1 METLLPG
8 LEMAFTVSNL
18 ALAVLGLAVGIF
30 IGAIPGLNVPMA
42 VALALPFTFALTP
55 LSALALLIGIYK
67 GGTYGGSISAILIN
81 VPGTPAAAATSADG
95 HPLARQG
102 KAGKALK
109 VSLYASVVGELIAD
123 LALIAL
129 AIPLAAF
136 ALNFGPAEYFSLGV
150 FALTI
155 IGLVSADN
163 LIKGLIAGAA
173 GVFLSTVGLDPLI
186 GQERLTFGVRSLS
199 GGIDFIALIIGMFAI
214 AELLIQAERT
224 AIGFVGK
231 RVAETGGDKA
241 AHSLTRQE
249 WRECAAPVL
258 RSTPIGIFIGAV
270 PGLGSAVAAYLSYGL
285 AKRFSRRP
293 ERFGKGSLEGVAAAE
308 SANNAVCSSTMIPLL
323 ALGVP
328 GDVITAIMLGALTIH
343 GIIPGPALFDQ
354 NADLITGLFILM
366 ALTSILH
373 LFVGRLG
380 LPIFVR
386 ALDLPRSVLF
396 PAVLLICLVG
406 TYVAT
411 SSFFA
416 VYTMI
421 AVGIVGYLMLKVGI
435 PIAPLLI
442 GFILGPLIEV
452 KLRQALLISRGD
464 VSVFVTRPISAILLA
479 MTLIVIVTIAWTTVR
494 GARGQSTPSDSQEG

>member
-1 METLLPG
+1 METILPG
-8 LEMAFTVSNL
+8 IELAFTFSNIL
-18 ALAVLGLAVGIF
+18 LAVVGLAVGIF

-67 GGTYGGSISAILIN
+67 GGTYGGSISAVLIN
-81 VPGTPAAAATSADG
+81 VPGTPAAAATAADG
-95 HPLARQG
+95 HALARQG
-102 KAGKALK
+102 KAGKALRM
-109 VSLYASVVGELIAD
+109 SLFASVVGEIIAD
-123 LALIAL
+123 IALIAL

-136 ALNFGPAEYFSLGV
+136 ALNFGPAEYFAVGV

-155 IGLVSADN
+155 IGLVSGGN
-163 LIKGLIAGAA
+163 LIKGLIAGTA
-173 GVFLSTVGLDPLI
+173 GVLLATVGLDPLI
-186 GQERLTFGVRSLS
+186 GVERLTFDIRALS

-214 AELLIQAERT
+214 AELLIQVERSATNRISQRIAEDRGDDP
-224 AIGFVGK
+224 AAG
-231 RVAETGGDKA
+231 RVSRAEFRA
-241 AHSLTRQE
+241 AFP
-249 WRECAAPVL
+249 AML
-258 RSTPIGIFIGAV
+258 RGTPIGIFIGAI

-285 AKRFSRRP
+285 SKRFSRTP
-293 ERFGKGSLEGVAAAE
+293 DQYGKGAIDGVAAAE

-354 NADLITGLFILM
+354 QADLITGLFILM

-373 LFVGRLG
+373 LVVGWAG
-380 LPIFVR
+380 LRVFVR
-386 ALDLPRSVLF
+386 ALDLPRAVLF
-396 PAVLLICLVG
+396 PAVFLVCLIG

-416 VYTMI
+416 VYTMLG
-421 AVGIVGYLMLKVGI
+421 VGVVGYLMLKVGI
-435 PIAPLLI
+435 PVAPLLI
-442 GFILGPLIEV
+442 GFILGPIIEV

-464 VSVFVTRPISAILLA
+464 ITVFITRPISAILLL
-479 MTLIVIVTIAWTTVR
+479 MTLAVIVTIIAQSIR
-494 GARGQSTPSDSQEG
+494 NARAGTKS

>member
-1 METLLPG
+1 MESLLPG
-8 LEMAFTVSNL
+8 LEL
-18 ALAVLGLAVGIF
+18 ALTFDNLLLAVIGLTVGIF
-30 IGAIPGLNVPMA
+30 IGAVPGLNVPMA

-55 LSALALLIGIYK
+55 LAALALLIGIYK
-67 GGTYGGSISAILIN
+67 GGTYGGSISAVLIN
-81 VPGTPAAAATSADG
+81 VPGTPAAAAAAIDG
-95 HPLARQG
+95 NAMARQG
-102 KAGKALK
+102 KGGKALR
-109 VSLYASVVGELIAD
+109 VSLYASVAGELMAD

-136 ALNFGPAEYFSLGV
+136 ALSFGPAEYFSLGV

-163 LIKGLIAGAA
+163 LTKGLIAGAA
-173 GVFLSTVGLDPLI
+173 GVFLSTVGLDPLA
-186 GQERLTFGVRSLS
+186 GQERLTFGVSDLR
-199 GGIDFIALIIGMFAI
+199 GGISFIALIIGMFAI
-214 AELLIQAERT
+214 AELLIQIERS
-224 AIGFVGK
+224 AVGFVGGK
-231 RVAETGGDKA
+231 VVEASGDKA
-241 AHSLTRQE
+241 AHGLSRRE
-249 WRECAAPVL
+249 WRQCVPSVL
-258 RSTPIGIFIGAV
+258 RGTPIGIFIGAV

-293 ERFGKGSLEGVAAAE
+293 EAYGKGSMEGVAAAE
-308 SANNAVCSSTMIPLL
+308 CANNAVCSSTMIPLL

-328 GDVITAIMLGALTIH
+328 GDVITAIMIGAFAIH
-343 GIIPGPALFDQ
+343 GIVPGPALFQ
-354 NADLITGLFILM
+354 QQADLVTGLFILM

-373 LFVGRLG
+373 LVVGRVG
-380 LPIFVR
+380 LPVFVR
-386 ALDLPRSVLF
+386 ALDLPRAVLF
-396 PAVLLICLVG
+396 PAVMLICLIG

-421 AVGIVGYLMLKVGI
+421 AVGVIGYFMLKVGI

-464 VSVFVTRPISAILLA
+464 VTVFVTRPISAVLLA
-479 MTLIVIVTIAWTTVR
+479 LTLIVIVTIVWQTVQA
-494 GARGQSTPSDSQEG
+494 ARRRRNQEHSP